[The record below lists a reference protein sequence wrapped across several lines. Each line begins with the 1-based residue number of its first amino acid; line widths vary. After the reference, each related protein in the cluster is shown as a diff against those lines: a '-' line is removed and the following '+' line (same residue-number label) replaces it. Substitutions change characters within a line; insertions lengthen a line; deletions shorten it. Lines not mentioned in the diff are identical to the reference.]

1 MNGRVLA
8 TIFLC
13 AAACSAPRHA
23 ERVAQV
29 PPLAI
34 EPAAVLELD
43 AGTRTDAD
51 RSAPAPL
58 TEVRQPEAGSQSA
71 DSQTESRTAGPIY
84 RSVVRVVETPPAEP
98 QHDTASG
105 QAAEGGETPAQP
117 RSATR
122 LPPHISFHA
131 GVYHDPACGF
141 VPVHTAIG
149 TSIGAA
155 IGSHHGN
162 AHRGAMIGG
171 TVGFFL
177 DMGRA
182 FH

>member
-1 MNGRVLA
+1 M
-8 TIFLC
+8 
-13 AAACSAPRHA
+13 
-23 ERVAQV
+23 
-29 PPLAI
+29 
-34 EPAAVLELD
+34 
-43 AGTRTDAD
+43 
-51 RSAPAPL
+51 
-58 TEVRQPEAGSQSA
+58 
-71 DSQTESRTAGPIY
+71 
-84 RSVVRVVETPPAEP
+84 VRVVETPPVEQQA
-98 QHDTASG
+98 DTASG
-105 QAAEGGETPAQP
+105 QAAAGGETPAQP
-117 RSATR
+117 RSPTR
-122 LPPHISFHA
+122 LPPHVSFHA
-131 GVYHDPACGF
+131 GVDHDPACGF